1 VSAARGARLV
11 AAGILLSRIAG
22 LVRQKALAFFLG
34 DSAAADALAS
44 AFRIPN
50 VLQNLLGEGVLSA
63 SFIPAYARLR
73 AEGRAEEAGR
83 LAGAVVALLALVSSV
98 VVLLGV
104 LAAPFLVDLIAP
116 GFGPAPRAL
125 TIRLVRVI
133 FPGVGVLVLSAWC
146 LGVLNAHRR
155 FFLSY
160 VSPVLWNAAMIV
172 AVLIGAPGSGLDDIA
187 VLVAL
192 ASVVGSVLQF
202 GVQLPMVH
210 RLEPG
215 LRFRPRLGDAA
226 LRGVIARFGTTVV
239 GRGVVQ
245 LSGFV
250 DTAIASLVGS
260 GAVAILGYSQVL
272 SLLPI
277 SLFGMAVSAAELPAM
292 AGETGEPEA
301 VASALRTRLDRGLDR
316 IAYFVVPTVVA
327 FVLVGE
333 LVVYGLFGGG
343 AFTAE
348 TARWVHRTLIGAA
361 LGLLANTAGR
371 LYASACYALGD
382 AKTPF
387 RGALLRVGLGG
398 GLGWIGALGLP
409 AWLGVDARWG
419 LQALTVAAGVAAW
432 VEYHWLRHR
441 VTRAIGPTA
450 VPTRRLLGYW
460 AIAAVSVIGGL
471 LVSVGGALLTRG
483 SAVVVPGWVYA
494 AVTAA
499 VAAVVYFALTARF
512 GIDDARRA

>member
-1 VSAARGARLV
+1 MSTAGGARLV

-22 LVRQKALAFFLG
+22 LVRQKALAYFLG
-34 DSAAADALAS
+34 DSSAADALAS

-73 AEGRAEEAGR
+73 AEGRSEEAGR
-83 LAGAVVALLALVSSV
+83 LAGAVVALLALVSSI
-98 VVLLGV
+98 VVLGGV
-104 LAAPFLVDLIAP
+104 LAAPILVDLIAP
-116 GFGPAPRAL
+116 GFGEAPRAL

-133 FPGVGVLVLSAWC
+133 FPGVGLLVLSAWC

-172 AVLIGAPGSGLDDIA
+172 AVLVGAPGRGLDDVA
-187 VLVAL
+187 VLVAC
-192 ASVVGSVLQF
+192 ASVAGSALQF
-202 GVQLPMVH
+202 AIQLPTVR

-215 LRFRPRLGDAA
+215 LAFWPRRSDAA
-226 LRGVIARFGTTVV
+226 LRGVVARFGTTVL

-245 LSGFV
+245 VSGFI

-260 GAVAILGYSQVL
+260 GAVALLGYSQVL
-272 SLLPI
+272 SMLPV

-292 AGETGEPEA
+292 AGETGSPDA
-301 VASALRTRLDRGLDR
+301 VATALRARLNRGLNR
-316 IAYFVVPTVVA
+316 LAYFVVPTIVA

-333 LVVYGLFGGG
+333 LLVYGLFGGG

-348 TARWVHRTLIGAA
+348 TARWVHRALIGAA

-382 AKTPF
+382 AETPF
-387 RGALLRVGLGG
+387 RGAVVRVGLGG
-398 GLGWIGALGLP
+398 VLGWAGALGLP

-419 LQALTVAAGVAAW
+419 LQALTAAAGVAAW
-432 VEYHWLRHR
+432 VEYHWLRTR
-441 VTRAIGPTA
+441 VTRAIGSTA

-460 AIAAVSVIGGL
+460 AVAVVSVLGGL
-471 LVSVGGALLTRG
+471 LTSVGGALLTRRAG
-483 SAVVVPGWVYA
+483 VGVPGWVSA

-499 VAAVVYFALTARF
+499 VAAGAYVALTARF
-512 GIDDARRA
+512 RIDDARRA